1 MKNISKSILT
11 VIILA
16 NMIHI
21 VNANSSFT
29 IPPAPGSALFS
40 PLHISSSSALEMEFL
55 PLVTDPVTA
64 PETQLYGIWYLE
76 ELETTDTQMLQLMN
90 SAGYRISLQVT
101 EEYLQT
107 TLSLGGG
114 TSERVYQDPPLK
126 YTIEEGMILMES
138 DDFDAALSEG
148 KIILVL
154 TGMGEVYRYTFI
166 REQL

>member
-1 MKNISKSILT
+1 M
-11 VIILA
+11 
-16 NMIHI
+16 
-21 VNANSSFT
+21 
-29 IPPAPGSALFS
+29 
-40 PLHISSSSALEMEFL
+40 
-55 PLVTDPVTA
+55 TDPVTA

-90 SAGYRISLQVT
+90 SAGYRISLLVT